1 MWRYERHPPSDVRFH
16 EILYRENFNE
26 ILHEN
31 FMKISKKFQY
41 VE

>member
-1 MWRYERHPPSDVRFH
+1 MKFCQ
-16 EILYRENFNE
+16 RENFNE

-41 VE
+41 VEIE

>member
-1 MWRYERHPPSDVRFH
+1 MKFCR
-16 EILYRENFNE
+16 RENFNE

-31 FMKISKKFQY
+31 FMKISKKIQY